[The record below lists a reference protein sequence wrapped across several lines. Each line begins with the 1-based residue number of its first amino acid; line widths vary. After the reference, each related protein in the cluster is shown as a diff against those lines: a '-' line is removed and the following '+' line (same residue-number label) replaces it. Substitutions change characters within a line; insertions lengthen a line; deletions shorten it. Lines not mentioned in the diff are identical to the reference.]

1 MQDPRSKPSLAAS
14 SLCVADPLVVA
25 GGLNTVIE
33 GGALLINALPRSGTT
48 CPSSFARLTSAANE
62 VARRNRRLE
71 PPLLVKRDL
80 ARDQLTDA
88 VLVCCDLLVVFQ
100 NILTTIIDC
109 VGIP

>member
-1 MQDPRSKPSLAAS
+1 MQDPRSKPSLTVS

-33 GGALLINALPRSGTT
+33 GGALLTLCRDQALT
-48 CPSSFARLTSAANE
+48 CPSSFARLTSATIG

-71 PPLLVKRDL
+71 PPLLVERNL

-88 VLVCCDLLVVFQ
+88 ILVCCDLLVVFQ
-100 NILTTIIDC
+100 NVLTTIIDC
-109 VGIP
+109 VGIT